1 MILGNYK
8 LILNLVKSIL
18 EQEYHH
24 LSLWYFVSFVC
35 GIGTYFTLSKEP
47 SFISILAIFIISLSL
62 LILRNNIF
70 GRFLSGIIIAFS
82 CGMLVSKYRVSSL
95 HVSTIRSPIIS
106 RVSGMVESMKPTTHG
121 MQVILY
127 QVKIQKLKQV
137 LQKVRISMPAKYAQE
152 ININDNISLVVRL
165 YKPQTS
171 ILPGGY
177 DFGFYAY
184 LSDINATG
192 YALSPLQIIA
202 YNDLDTNSF
211 VYKIKKNIYNRLIQI
226 LGSIKGNFAAAILL
240 GESKALD
247 RKLMKEMR
255 QSGISHILCVSGL
268 HLSLVAMLFF
278 ISTRFL
284 LNLSNYIAYNYDI
297 KSIAAIC
304 SLIGSY
310 GYLQLSGMQIAATRA
325 FIMTAIF
332 IFAVMIGRKPYP
344 LRSLAIAAFIILSM
358 NPEYIF
364 HPSFQ
369 LSFVAV
375 LSLTAGYEF
384 YIRNQWILGESKG
397 IFSAIKF
404 YIASN
409 IYSSFLAAIVTAP
422 VVINQFYTFPTYSI
436 PMNLI
441 AIPIM
446 SFFLMPLSIISL
458 FFMIFGI
465 DQYCLKLI
473 GFFINIIIETVKF
486 TNMLP
491 LSVWYFGYIT
501 KISLITFLFGF
512 FWICLWKTKWHF
524 LGLIIIIISVILML
538 NSPKPN
544 VIFDINLNAVGI
556 KNNNAELDIYANEM
570 PEFKRIY
577 WANWFGQKDAKI
589 FPLEKNIFTSN
600 GYTILIDSSLIDSK
614 QFASNEICK
623 NVDIYINLL
632 GNNQCKGNK
641 ITVSREFLKEFEV
654 IMIFCNQHQ
663 CTIKTN
669 NNKRFSFR

>member
-1 MILGNYK
+1 MTLRDYK
-8 LILNLVKSIL
+8 LIFRLAKSIL
-18 EQEYHH
+18 EQEYHN
-24 LSLWYFVSFVC
+24 LSLWYFVSFIC
-35 GIGTYFTLSKEP
+35 GIGTYFTLSSEP
-47 SFISILAIFIISLSL
+47 SFISILAIFTISLSL
-62 LILRNNIF
+62 IILRNNIF
-70 GRFLSGIIIAFS
+70 GRFIAGIIIAFS
-82 CGMLVSKYRVSSL
+82 CGMLVGKYRISNL
-95 HVSTIRSPIIS
+95 HVVGIKKPIIS
-106 RVSGMVESMKPTTHG
+106 RISGIVESMKPTTHG

-152 ININDNISLVVRL
+152 ININDNISLVAQL
-165 YKPQTS
+165 YKPQSS

-184 LSDINATG
+184 LADINATG
-192 YALSPLQIIA
+192 YALSPPQIIA
-202 YNDLDTNSF
+202 HSNLYTNSF
-211 VYKIKKNIYNRLIQI
+211 IYKIKKNIYNRLLQI

-240 GESKALD
+240 GETKAID

-278 ISTRFL
+278 ISARFL
-284 LNLSNYIAYNYDI
+284 LNLSNYIAYNYNI

-310 GYLQLSGMQIAATRA
+310 GYLQLSGTQIAATRA

-332 IFAVMIGRKPYP
+332 IYAVMIGRKPYP
-344 LRSLAIAAFIILSM
+344 LRSLAIAACIILSV

-384 YIRNQWILGESKG
+384 YIRNQWILGKSKG
-397 IFSAIKF
+397 IFSSIKF

-409 IYSSFLAAIVTAP
+409 IYSSFLASIVTAP

-441 AIPIM
+441 AVPIM

-458 FFMIFGI
+458 FLMMFGI
-465 DQYCLKLI
+465 DQYCLKLV
-473 GFFINIIIETVKF
+473 GFFINIIIAAVKF
-486 TNMLP
+486 TNSLP

-512 FWICLWKTKWHF
+512 FWTCLWRTKWHF
-524 LGLIIIIISVILML
+524 LGLIIMIISVILML

-544 VIFDINLNAVGI
+544 FIFDMNLNAVGI
-556 KNNNAELDIYANEM
+556 KNNNGELDIYVNEM

-589 FPLEKNIFTSN
+589 FPIEKNIFTSD
-600 GYTILIDSSLIDSK
+600 GYTILVNYKPIAPNK
-614 QFASNEICK
+614 ICE
-623 NVDIYINLL
+623 NVDIYINISSR
-632 GNNQCKGNK
+632 NQCKGNK
-641 ITVSREFLKEFEV
+641 ITITRELLREFEV
-654 IMIFCNQHQ
+654 IMIFCNQHE

-669 NNKRFSFR
+669 NKKRWQGNCKSF

>member
-1 MILGNYK
+1 MILRNYK
-8 LILNLVKSIL
+8 LIFNLFTSIL

-24 LSLWYFVSFVC
+24 LSLWYFVSFIC
-35 GIGTYFTLSKEP
+35 GIGTYFTLSSEP
-47 SFISILAIFIISLSL
+47 SFISILAIFVISLSL
-62 LILRNNIF
+62 LILKNNIF
-70 GRFLSGIIIAFS
+70 GRFIAGIIIAFS
-82 CGMLVSKYRVSSL
+82 CGMVVGKYRVSNL
-95 HVSTIRSPIIS
+95 HVISIKKPIVSRIS
-106 RVSGMVESMKPTTHG
+106 GIVESMKPTTHG

-137 LQKVRISMPAKYAQE
+137 LQKVRISMPVKYAQE
-152 ININDNISLVVRL
+152 VNINDNISLVARL

-184 LSDINATG
+184 LADINATG

-202 YNDLDTNSF
+202 HNDLYTNSF
-211 VYKIKKNIYNRLIQI
+211 VYKIKKNIYNRLIQT
-226 LGSIKGNFAAAILL
+226 LGSIKGNFASAILL
-240 GESKALD
+240 GESKAID

-325 FIMTAIF
+325 FVMTAIF
-332 IFAVMIGRKPYP
+332 IYAIMIGRKAYP

-384 YIRNQWILGESKG
+384 YIKNQWILGESKG

-446 SFFLMPLSIISL
+446 SFFLMPLSIISVFL
-458 FFMIFGI
+458 MIFGI
-465 DQYCLKLI
+465 EQYCLKLI
-473 GFFINIIIETVKF
+473 GFFINIIIEAVKF
-486 TNMLP
+486 TNTLP
-491 LSVWYFGYIT
+491 LSVWYFGYIS

-512 FWICLWKTKWHF
+512 LWICLWRTKWHF
-524 LGLIIIIISVILML
+524 LGLIVIIMSVILML

-544 VIFDINLNAVGI
+544 VIFDINLNAIGI
-556 KNNNAELDIYANEM
+556 KNNNDELEIYVNEM
-570 PEFKRIY
+570 QEFKRLY

-589 FPLEKNIFTSN
+589 FPLEENIFTSN
-600 GYTILIDSSLIDSK
+600 GYTILINSN
-614 QFASNEICK
+614 QFALNEICE
-623 NVDIYINLL
+623 NVDIYINTSSE
-632 GNNQCKGNK
+632 NQCKGNK
-641 ITVSREFLKEFEV
+641 ITITREFLKEFGV

-669 NNKRFSFR
+669 NNKRFSF